1 MFSAKESNDGFF
13 FDAKWRLTGVSKS
26 PFESKVKKGHSG
38 ENALFFTIRTPVRI
52 TQVNHLP
59 LTKVNHGVSA

>member
-13 FDAKWRLTGVSKS
+13 LFDAKWRLKGCKS

>member
-13 FDAKWRLTGVSKS
+13 SFDAKWRLKGCKS
-26 PFESKVKKGHSG
+26 PFESKMKKGHSG